1 MIGVEIIKDKESKQP
16 GRQETNQLMELTK
29 ERKLLFGKGGVFGNV
44 LRIQPPL
51 CLSLADAKYV
61 V

>member
-1 MIGVEIIKDKESKQP
+1 
-16 GRQETNQLMELTK
+16 MELTK

-44 LRIQPPL
+44 LRIQSPL